1 MYQEVC
7 FNRGTEAGGGVNVGH
22 SLSPPSHFMLA
33 TGLLPNNIIC
43 SIVHTMI
50 VQSKNYWNWKR
61 GLNISGFTAKFV
73 VLHCTF
79 CTLHLGIWGFSA
91 PPSIKQNRTKTKT
104 KTELRAGQRK
114 SWWCVECLPTEGGR
128 HCSFASDKNKK
139 GQKNIWS
146 KLVDYGLKW
155 SQATNLE
162 TQKQNK
168 QSKILQSQIKNH
180 DLVNLSK

>member
-1 MYQEVC
+1 
-7 FNRGTEAGGGVNVGH
+7 
-22 SLSPPSHFMLA
+22 
-33 TGLLPNNIIC
+33 
-43 SIVHTMI
+43 MI

-79 CTLHLGIWGFSA
+79 CTLHSGIWGFSA

-114 SWWCVECLPTEGGR
+114 SWWCVEFLPTEGGR

-146 KLVDYGLKW
+146 KLVDYGLKCNDHK
-155 SQATNLE
+155 QRTLKHRNKTNRAKSSNRKLK
-162 TQKQNK
+162 TMTLWTCP
-168 QSKILQSQIKNH
+168 SKCHVFPKRTVKMIDWTEKPKIPLKLAKRTAQYNEFGSINGRTT
-180 DLVNLSK
+180 